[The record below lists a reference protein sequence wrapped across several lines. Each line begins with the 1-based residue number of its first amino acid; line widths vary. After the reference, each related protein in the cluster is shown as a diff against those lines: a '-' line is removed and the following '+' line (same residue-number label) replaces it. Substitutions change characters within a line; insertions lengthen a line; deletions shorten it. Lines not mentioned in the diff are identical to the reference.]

1 MRRNFILPSEG
12 LNYIQHD
19 CRLENL
25 KYQSRSSLY
34 DVSLLSTLLAKTK
47 SSLHAFYPNYL
58 KQEEN
63 DDRKSVSSI
72 SETENKVIKE
82 TTLNNNNPTYG
93 NIYWPCSIVTTY
105 NEDVIVLDPF
115 AHRLVVFNKELIFKY
130 QIGSFGNQ
138 KSQFNEP
145 SDIII
150 NEIGRLYVA
159 DKNNC
164 RLQIFNETRLRGRYQ
179 KLSAL
184 KSGTEFTFNKL
195 INLNDKPVKLASAAL
210 ASVTAVSTETGF
222 IYIINDYN
230 EIINFLKL
238 KNFNLNDLKNILIN
252 ESGTEFI
259 SVRRSESDGGLSL
272 KFYKIDL
279 NDQEETAKSEFI
291 KKMSFIRKIKL
302 ESQYY
307 PGICL
312 TKFNCLK
319 FSVDLKRILVFD
331 VVNLNLIEFDYI
343 SGKFLK
349 ILIKAEN
356 NMANV
361 LDFDFSG
368 NRLHLVCIEA
378 EANKRFSLC
387 SESTTDLTIDA
398 RNKFKSR
405 SFNFKIKIYKY
416 RDCDCHATRSKSRAT
431 LMNRSVGYPS
441 LYNFSLESYSA
452 DFNF

>member
-12 LNYIQHD
+12 LNYVQHD

-34 DVSLLSTLLAKTK
+34 DVSLLSTLLTKTK

-63 DDRKSVSSI
+63 DDIKSVSDTSD
-72 SETENKVIKE
+72 TENKVIKE
-82 TTLNNNNPTYG
+82 IILNNNDSAYG
-93 NIYWPCSIVTTY
+93 NVYWPTSVITTY
-105 NEDVIVLDPF
+105 NEDIIILDSLS
-115 AHRLVVFNKELIFKY
+115 HRLLVFNKHLIFKY
-130 QIGSFGNQ
+130 QIGSFGSL
-138 KSQFNEP
+138 KSQFDEP

-164 RLQIFNETRLRGRYQ
+164 RLQIFSETRLRGRYQ
-179 KLSAL
+179 KQSAL
-184 KSGTEFTFNKL
+184 KSSTEFLFDKMVT
-195 INLNDKPVKLASAAL
+195 LNDKPIKLASASI
-210 ASVTAVSTETGF
+210 ASVIAVSTQTGF
-222 IYIINDYN
+222 IYILNDSN

-238 KNFNLNDLKNILIN
+238 RNFDLNDLRNILIN
-252 ESGTEFI
+252 ENGTEFI
-259 SVRRSESDGGLSL
+259 SVRRSGSGLNL

-279 NDQEETAKSEFI
+279 NDQEEMLKTDVI
-291 KKMSFIRKIKL
+291 KKMNFLRKVKL
-302 ESQYY
+302 DSQYF

-312 TKFNCLK
+312 STFNSIK
-319 FSVDLKRILVFD
+319 FSIDLKKIIIFD
-331 VVNLNLIEFDYI
+331 KVNLNLIEFDLLT
-343 SGKFLK
+343 GKYVK
-349 ILIKAEN
+349 VLIKAEN

-378 EANKRFSLC
+378 EANKRFSFC
-387 SESTTDLTIDA
+387 SKSTADLSIQA
-398 RNKFKSR
+398 KSRFKSR
-405 SFNFKIKIYKY
+405 GFNFKIKIYKF
-416 RDCDCHATRSKSRAT
+416 RDCDCHTTQTKSMLT
-431 LMNRSVGYPS
+431 LINRSLGYTS
-441 LYNFSLESYSA
+441 LNNFSVESFSA

>member
-1 MRRNFILPSEG
+1 MKLNKTNFS
-12 LNYIQHD
+12 D
-19 CRLENL
+19 
-25 KYQSRSSLY
+25 
-34 DVSLLSTLLAKTK
+34 T
-47 SSLHAFYPNYL
+47 
-58 KQEEN
+58 
-63 DDRKSVSSI
+63 
-72 SETENKVIKE
+72 
-82 TTLNNNNPTYG
+82 
-93 NIYWPCSIVTTY
+93 
-105 NEDVIVLDPF
+105 
-115 AHRLVVFNKELIFKY
+115 
-130 QIGSFGNQ
+130 
-138 KSQFNEP
+138 

-195 INLNDKPVKLASAAL
+195 ISLNDKPVKLASAAL

-238 KNFNLNDLKNILIN
+238 KNFDLNDLKNILIN

-279 NDQEETAKSEFI
+279 NYQEETAKSEFI
-291 KKMSFIRKIKL
+291 KKMSFVRKIKL

-312 TKFNCLK
+312 TRFNCLK

-331 VVNLNLIEFDYI
+331 IVNLNLIEFDYM

-349 ILIKAEN
+349 VLIKAEN

-361 LDFDFSG
+361 LDIDFSG
-368 NRLHLVCIEA
+368 NQLHLVCIEA

-387 SESTTDLTIDA
+387 SESTSDLTIDA
-398 RNKFKSR
+398 RNRFKSR
-405 SFNFKIKIYKY
+405 KTVIVMRLEKLNFELTFQIEKKKIYFRFMMHYKLKY
-416 RDCDCHATRSKSRAT
+416 DFRPWTKHKLYSLDGSNILNEFFNIFYFLIFGAGPNATRCT
-431 LMNRSVGYPS
+431 LVHGPKACLNLRCSIIELG
-441 LYNFSLESYSA
+441 NTFE
-452 DFNF
+452 

>member
-1 MRRNFILPSEG
+1 MKRNFILPSEG

-34 DVSLLSTLLAKTK
+34 DASLLSTLLAKTK
-47 SSLHAFYPNYL
+47 SSVYSFYPNYL

-63 DDRKSVSSI
+63 DDKKSVSST
-72 SETENKVIKE
+72 SDTENKVIKE
-82 TTLNNNNPTYG
+82 ITLNNNDPAYG
-93 NIYWPCSIVTTY
+93 NIYWPSSVITTY
-105 NEDVIVLDPF
+105 NEDVIVLDSF
-115 AHRLVVFNKELIFKY
+115 AHRLIVFNKELIFKY
-130 QIGSFGNQ
+130 QIGTFGSQ

-145 SDIII
+145 SDMVI

-184 KSGTEFTFNKL
+184 KSGTEFTFNKTVT
-195 INLNDKPVKLASAAL
+195 LNDKPVKVASAAL
-210 ASVTAVSTETGF
+210 ASVIAVSTETGF
-222 IYIINDYN
+222 VYILNDYN

-238 KNFNLNDLKNILIN
+238 RNFNLNDLKNILVN

-259 SVRRSESDGGLSL
+259 SVRRSESGLSV

-279 NDQEETAKSEFI
+279 NDQEDTIKSQFI
-291 KKMSFIRKIKL
+291 KKMSFLRKIKL
-302 ESQYY
+302 ESQYF
-307 PGICL
+307 PGVCL
-312 TKFNCLK
+312 AKFNCLK
-319 FSVDLKRILVFD
+319 FSVDLKRILVYD
-331 VVNLNLIEFDYI
+331 VVNLNLIEFDYL
-343 SGKFLK
+343 SGKFVKVLV
-349 ILIKAEN
+349 KAEN

-361 LDFDFSG
+361 LDFDFTG

-378 EANKRFSLC
+378 EANKKFSLC
-387 SESTTDLTIDA
+387 YESNGDLTDQA

-416 RDCDCHATRSKSRAT
+416 RDCECHAARSKSRAT
-431 LMNRSVGYPS
+431 LMNRSMGYPS
-441 LYNFSLESYSA
+441 MFNFSLESYSA